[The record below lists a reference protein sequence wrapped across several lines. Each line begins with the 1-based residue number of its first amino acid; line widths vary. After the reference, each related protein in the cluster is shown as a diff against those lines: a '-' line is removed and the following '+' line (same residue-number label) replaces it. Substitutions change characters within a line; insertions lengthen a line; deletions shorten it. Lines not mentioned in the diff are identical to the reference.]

1 MSNNMIKKYIQ
12 IILVL
17 IVLFISNTIYSPSNS
32 NKMEQSEIAKN
43 EHRIQAILTIDTDN
57 LPDNFQEIIKHEQE
71 VVAQWKAE
79 GILESLFLRK
89 GRNGAILIFKGVDE
103 EKVKELMMT
112 LPLYKLKKTVEY
124 YNLMKQF

>member
-1 MSNNMIKKYIQ
+1 
-12 IILVL
+12 
-17 IVLFISNTIYSPSNS
+17 
-32 NKMEQSEIAKN
+32 MEQSEIPKN
-43 EHRIQAILTIDTDN
+43 ENRIQAILTIDTDN

-89 GRNGAILIFKGVDE
+89 GRNGAILIFKDVDE